1 MTRLGIL
8 AAALLMVGLMGAEAR
23 AWEPPTNVTVA
34 RALGTA
40 ELAFVGRVVR
50 VQETQRKGT
59 EAMGIATVA
68 LSMCLV
74 GTRCQK
80 ESTIDV
86 LFTAATIGRD
96 ETDPGGPADS
106 ADFALGKEYLFTFK
120 KPGSGTRPRFWTE
133 YATAF
138 DVAFLVTAPS
148 RRGANAGSDV
158 LGFTNMYKLC
168 PWPGQGEKIAIE
180 QLRALA
186 ASRSA
191 SPRR

>member
-1 MTRLGIL
+1 MTRRLGVWL
-8 AAALLMVGLMGAEAR
+8 TLLLMIALVGAEAR

-34 RALGTA
+34 RAIGTA

-68 LSMCLV
+68 VSSCVV
-74 GTRCQK
+74 GTKCQAVAAI
-80 ESTIDV
+80 EV
-86 LFTAATIGRD
+86 AFTAATRGRD
-96 ETDPGGPADS
+96 EADGAPASS

-120 KPGSGTRPRFWTE
+120 KPGSEPRPRFWTD
-133 YATAF
+133 YAKAY

-148 RRGANAGSDV
+148 KQSPDAGANTLVFA
-158 LGFTNMYKLC
+158 NMYKLC
-168 PWPGQGEKIAIE
+168 PWPGAGEKLALE

-191 SPRR
+191 PPRR